1 MWYLLPSCVS
11 FHYILYCNIG
21 SYPNFS
27 HDIPY
32 HYHDA
37 PLLLK
42 LLIIISYYRNCLR
55 VFKVLVFFWPGGFES
70 PSTPGTV
77 KYVQCTQYRVD
88 LWVDI
93 KSNTLTLSLFFYSS
107 GHLLALPLKIFST
120 PLFTEV
126 FWWYFSTACRPGRR

>member
-1 MWYLLPSCVS
+1 MSCLYSTYVFFS
-11 FHYILYCNIG
+11 KRPIIDRYMLYIHPKVVLTTVVLILYT
-21 SYPNFS
+21 SRMM
-27 HDIPY
+27 
-32 HYHDA
+32 
-37 PLLLK
+37 LLS
-42 LLIIISYYRNCLR
+42 LLVHFIRTCRTLTIQKKIILHRTC
-55 VFKVLVFFWPGGFES
+55 
-70 PSTPGTV
+70 TGTV